1 MLRFLYQCVLRA
13 HPPRFQERF
22 SDEMLSIFD
31 DTERGLGT
39 AKLLVDGIISLVRQW
54 TLRPEFWKEPAIAA
68 TRNGVPLFQ
77 TFESNKP
84 RTQALLFGAFLSIL
98 VLDAACWTM
107 GYAWNHPSF
116 VWIQQPVIS
125 PPESWKTHPS
135 GHEAARAAADE
146 LLYTDEGR
154 VVLVFRSHR
163 HSSAASGTSEAKP
176 SSPQSSVTD
185 SGSTQSA
192 TPDAQTLQSYAGTY
206 IGQAG
211 KDPTVRIWT
220 QEGQLQL
227 EIAGQG
233 TSALAPLSQTKFMA
247 VAMPDVWVEFSTSK
261 GGFAQGV
268 HLYRSHASTFLRRES
283 SPLEF

>member
-22 SDEMLSIFD
+22 ADQMLSIFD
-31 DTERGLGT
+31 ETEGGLAT
-39 AKLLVDGIISLVRQW
+39 AKLLADGILSLLRQW

-68 TRNGVPLFQ
+68 TPNGVPLFQ

-125 PPESWKTHPS
+125 PPESWKAKPS
-135 GHEAARAAADE
+135 GHGTAMVPGDE
-146 LLYTDEGR
+146 LLYTDQGR

-163 HSSAASGTSEAKP
+163 HAAATSENNP
-176 SSPQSSVTD
+176 TLPQSSVTGG
-185 SGSTQSA
+185 GSTGGA
-192 TPDAQTLQSYAGTY
+192 IVDNQTLQSYAGTY
-206 IGQAG
+206 IGQTD
-211 KDPTVRIWT
+211 KDPTVSIAMR
-220 QEGQLQL
+220 EGQLQL

-247 VAMPDVWVEFSTSK
+247 VAIPDCWVEFSTNGS
-261 GGFAQGV
+261 GYAHGI
-268 HLYRSHASTFLRRES
+268 HLYRSHSSTFLRRES

>member
-31 DTERGLGT
+31 DTEGGLAT
-39 AKLLVDGIISLVRQW
+39 AKLLVDGILSLVRQW
-54 TLRPEFWKEPAIAA
+54 TLRPDFWKEPTIAA
-68 TRNGVPLFQ
+68 TPNGVPLFQ
-77 TFESNKP
+77 IFESNKP
-84 RTQALLFGAFLSIL
+84 RTQALLFGAFVSIL

-125 PPESWKTHPS
+125 PPESWKTKPS
-135 GHEAARAAADE
+135 EHGAATVAGDE
-146 LLYTDEGR
+146 LAYTDQGR

-163 HSSAASGTSEAKP
+163 HSSTASATSEAGVP
-176 SSPQSSVTD
+176 V

-192 TPDAQTLQSYAGTY
+192 IVDAQTLQSYTGTY
-206 IGQAG
+206 GGESG
-211 KDPTVRIWT
+211 KDSRARISMA
-220 QEGQLQL
+220 EGQLQL

-247 VAMPDVWVEFSTSK
+247 VAMPDVWVEFSTNKS
-261 GGFAQGV
+261 GFAQGV
-268 HLYRSHASTFLRRES
+268 HLYRSQSSTFLRRES